1 MRKPSARSLIS
12 PSGLTPEK
20 SEESVKKVSTPSNSS
35 SDEGENL
42 DGYKNKAY
50 WALPENVRNAIDLS
64 KKKSKHSDFYYKMSS
79 LNDKISVYKK
89 IFYSSAPKFE
99 VQYNLKKRERLEQL
113 MRNEQKELEEY
124 LEKQRK
130 HQSPDKKGA
139 AHHRHMKNS
148 G

>member
-1 MRKPSARSLIS
+1 MA
-12 PSGLTPEK
+12 
-20 SEESVKKVSTPSNSS
+20 
-35 SDEGENL
+35 
-42 DGYKNKAY
+42 
-50 WALPENVRNAIDLS
+50 
-64 KKKSKHSDFYYKMSS
+64 S

-89 IFYSSAPKFE
+89 IFYSSAPKYE
-99 VQYNLKKRERLEQL
+99 IQYNLKKRERLEQL
-113 MRNEQKELEEY
+113 MRNEQKDLEEY